1 MRTVVIKEVS
11 ELNEN
16 ELRLLLKDDHLQDDI
31 MEYVY
36 NTESLY
42 IDDMLYYI
50 KPNLSDYNITPY
62 DYSYM
67 KVSNLTGFIYGVN
80 DLNNDYNILD
90 DDMVETL
97 NLAIDA
103 SDIHDSVEIGSDD
116 YYDTMDSINLYI
128 DEIVGYLI
136 NEFVNILEYYDSF
149 ETVYNTSDYVDHY
162 LENLHDRDCLVDN
175 NKVILI

>member
-1 MRTVVIKEVS
+1 MRKAIIKEVS
-11 ELNEN
+11 ELTEN
-16 ELRLLLKDDHLQDDI
+16 ELELLLKDDHLQDDI

-36 NTESLY
+36 NTELLY

-50 KPNLSDYNITPY
+50 EPSLSDYNITPY

-80 DLNNDYNILD
+80 DLNNDYNLLD
-90 DDMVETL
+90 DDVLETL
-97 NLAIDA
+97 KLAIET

-116 YYDTMDSINLYI
+116 YYNTMDSIKLYI
-128 DEIVGYLI
+128 GKIVDYLI
-136 NEFVNILEYYDSF
+136 SEFVDILTYYDSF

-162 LENLHDRDCLVDN
+162 LENLYDRDCLVDN
-175 NKVILI
+175 NNVTLI